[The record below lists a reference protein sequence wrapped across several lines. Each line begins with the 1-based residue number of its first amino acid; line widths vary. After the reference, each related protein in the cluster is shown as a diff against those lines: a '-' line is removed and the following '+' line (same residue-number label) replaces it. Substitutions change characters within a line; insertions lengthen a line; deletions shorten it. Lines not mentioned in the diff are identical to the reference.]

1 MNEKVVFNMIFFFY
15 EFSLIVYL
23 GILDVMF
30 QTIY

>member
-1 MNEKVVFNMIFFFY
+1 MNEKIVFNMIFFY

-23 GILDVMF
+23 GILDDMF